1 MSTKIKVNGLYI
13 SSFKFNGGE
22 VHVSINHIEIGN
34 VTEVEAY
41 LYTSDDIM
49 KLLMTIDAIREKKV
63 FSVINLTI
71 PYFPYGR
78 QDRVCNPGEAFS
90 VKVMARLINS
100 LQCQKVTILDPHS
113 NVTTVALNNY
123 NVISQNEI
131 LQEHSIIE
139 VIKALNLTLVS
150 PDAGAE
156 LKTREV
162 ARENNLPVIY
172 CSKVRDTVTG
182 NITDTHIPF
191 IGEGGDFIILDDICD
206 GGYTFTQLAKQM
218 KAAGA
223 NDLYLYVTHGIFSK
237 GLDPLKEYFEHVYCY
252 HTFLK
257 TGDIDT
263 NFLSVLRKP

>member
-1 MSTKIKVNGLYI
+1 MSTRIRVNGQDI
-13 SSFKFNGGE
+13 HSFQFNGGE
-22 VHVSINHIEIGN
+22 VHVNINNIIIDN
-34 VTEVEAY
+34 LTNVEAY
-41 LYTSDDIM
+41 LYNSDDVM
-49 KLLMTIDAIREKKV
+49 KLLMTIDAIREKKI
-63 FSVINLTI
+63 FSVIHLTI

-78 QDRVCNPGEAFS
+78 QDRVCNAGEAFS
-90 VKVMARLINS
+90 VKVMARLINN
-100 LQCQKVTILDPHS
+100 LQCQRVTILDPHS
-113 NVTTVALNNY
+113 DVTTLALNDY
-123 NVISQNEI
+123 EVISQNEI
-131 LQEHSIIE
+131 LQKSSVIQ
-139 VIKALNLTLVS
+139 VIKDLSLTLVS

-182 NITDTHIPF
+182 KITDTHIPT
-191 IGEGGDFIILDDICD
+191 IGEGEDFIILDDICD

-237 GLDPLKEYFEHVYCY
+237 GLHPLKEYFKHVYCY

-257 TGDIDT
+257 DADIDT
-263 NFLSVLRKP
+263 NFLSILKD

>member
-1 MSTKIKVNGLYI
+1 MSTKIKVNGQFI
-13 SSFKFNGGE
+13 NSFSFNGGE
-22 VHVSINHIEIGN
+22 VHVNINHIDIDN
-34 VTEVEAY
+34 LTNVEAY
-41 LYTSDDIM
+41 LYNAKDIM
-49 KLLMTIDAIREKKV
+49 QLLLTIDAIREKKV
-63 FSVINLTI
+63 FSVIHLSI

-90 VKVMARLINS
+90 VHVMARLINS
-100 LQCQKVTILDPHS
+100 LQCQKVTIMDPHS
-113 NVTTVALNNY
+113 NVTAMALNNY
-123 NVISQNEI
+123 EVISQNEI
-131 LQEHSIIE
+131 LQEASIIQ
-139 VIKALNLTLVS
+139 VIKDLSLTLVS

-162 ARENNLPVIY
+162 GRENNLPVIY

-182 NITDTHIPF
+182 EIIDTHIPV
-191 IGEGGDFIILDDICD
+191 IGEGEDFIILDDICD

-223 NDLYLYVTHGIFSK
+223 NNLYLYVTHGIFSK

-263 NFLSVLRKP
+263 NFLSILKD